1 MGYWFFEKIAN
12 KTQFYLMTVRR
23 LLNIFAIAIT
33 MLLTAAPAA
42 HAQFNIGDRFDAA
55 VEFMQQGIDLIW
67 PGDLRESGFNT
78 KLGIGIG
85 LTPDYIGSDNYRLRV
100 IPIIDIRYKERW
112 RLNGSLLTYAALK
125 NGPFEA
131 GPLLNLRFGRPESR
145 NRILRGL
152 REIDTTFEVGA
163 FARYQTKSGL
173 VSIDYRHATSEDL
186 GGSVRFTAGHG
197 FYKTG
202 NFVAIAGVRGRWLT
216 RKSTQRQFG
225 VTAQDAEQSEAG
237 LPVFTASSGFS
248 ELSGNLVGAYR
259 LNERVRVLSLVSVGR
274 LFGDAK
280 DSPLV
285 SGATGSPTQFIVGF
299 GITRQF

>member
-1 MGYWFFEKIAN
+1 MKYRLCKKIMHE
-12 KTQFYLMTVRR
+12 TRFYLTAMRR
-23 LLNIFAIAIT
+23 LFTIISMAA
-33 MLLTAAPAA
+33 TASLMATPAA
-42 HAQFNIGDRFDAA
+42 QAQFNIGDRFDAA

-67 PGDLRESGFNT
+67 PGDLRKHGFNT
-78 KLGIGIG
+78 KLGVGIG

-173 VSIDYRHATSEDL
+173 VSVDYRHALSEDL

-225 VTAQDAEQSEAG
+225 ITAQDAERSEAG

-259 LNERVRVLSLVSVGR
+259 LNERVRLLSLVSVGR

-285 SGATGSPTQFIVGF
+285 SGATGSPTQFIMGF